1 MKKDLRISTNY
12 LLDRKV
18 RRCIMAK
25 DKKPVKKDE
34 KKPVKK

>member
-1 MKKDLRISTNY
+1 MKKDLHTLTNY

-25 DKKPVKKDE
+25 KQEKPVKKDD
-34 KKPVKK
+34 KKKK